1 MSTSQ
6 YGTRHET
13 CVRCGMK
20 ATITYSMSAFCGRS
34 RTPQEASGIG
44 TVRSCRTRPAKA
56 SCVYRWKKWRKRSMD
71 KYKFIRS
78 LRHYPLT
85 RQQIKTLR
93 GQALSGDVA
102 GAIKGLRKCIESNRA
117 MA

>member
-1 MSTSQ
+1 
-6 YGTRHET
+6 
-13 CVRCGMK
+13 
-20 ATITYSMSAFCGRS
+20 
-34 RTPQEASGIG
+34 
-44 TVRSCRTRPAKA
+44 
-56 SCVYRWKKWRKRSMD
+56 MD

-102 GAIKGLRKCIESNRA
+102 GAVKGFRKCIESNRA
-117 MA
+117 TACRKSIRSASRFAVLPGAGQIQFHTVEGSFPAG